1 MRSNSTA
8 ALHDPHAATAAP
20 EPPAPGPTGA
30 DARPLLRGWIHLV
43 AVVVTVIAA
52 PFVVARAPTAGAA
65 AALAVYMT
73 AIAALFGVSA
83 AFHRVRWS
91 PPARR
96 RMRRA
101 DHATIFIAIAGTY
114 TAVAG
119 LALAGWAQILIL
131 CLVWGGAAVGITVRQ
146 LWLDAPKWAVAMPYV
161 VVGWCALAVLPQ
173 LLHSLGG
180 AGFGL
185 SGRRRRLLHPGGHR
199 LLAAPARPCPR
210 CLRLPRGLPRLHR
223 GRRHPALRGHRH
235 LRAAAGVG
243 GPPTPAASSPLR
255 QGRRRLW

>member
-1 MRSNSTA
+1 M
-8 ALHDPHAATAAP
+8 AAP
-20 EPPAPGPTGA
+20 TTVGPEAPADPEPSA

-73 AIAALFGVSA
+73 SITALFGVSA

-91 PPARR
+91 PSARR

-119 LALAGWAQILIL
+119 LALRGWAQILIL
-131 CLVWGGAAVGITVRQ
+131 CLVWGGAAVGLTVRQ
-146 LWLDAPKWAVAMPYV
+146 LWLDAPKWAVAVPYV
-161 VVGWCALAVLPQ
+161 VVGWCAVAVLPQ
-173 LLHSLGG
+173 LLHALGG

-185 SGRRRRLLHPGGHR
+185 
-199 LLAAPARPCPR
+199 LAAGGGFYTVGAIVYSLRRPNPVPGVLGYHEVFHACTVVGAT
-210 CLRLPRGLPRLHR
+210 LHFVVVMVYALPR
-223 GRRHPALRGHRH
+223 A
-235 LRAAAGVG
+235 
-243 GPPTPAASSPLR
+243 
-255 QGRRRLW
+255 